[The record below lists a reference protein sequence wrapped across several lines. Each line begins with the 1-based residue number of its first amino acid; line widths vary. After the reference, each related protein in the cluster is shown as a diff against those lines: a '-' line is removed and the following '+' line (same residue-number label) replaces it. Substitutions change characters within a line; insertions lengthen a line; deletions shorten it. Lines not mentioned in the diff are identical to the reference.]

1 MVGIKDAAKSKKV
14 SMNKSSDRRFAYLML
29 LPAALIVVAVVLY
42 PFIYNLI
49 ISFSNMSMR
58 HFSDWK
64 IIGFEQY
71 AKVFGEKLF
80 YSVFAKTVVWTV
92 VNVFFHVTIGVFLAM
107 LLNRSLPGKGIFR
120 TLLIIPW
127 AMPQYIA
134 ALTWRG
140 MFNYQYGAINL
151 IITKYLAMTPVE
163 WLKSPFEAFSAC
175 ILTNIWFGFP
185 FMMII
190 ALGGLQSI
198 DKSLYEAAEVDGA
211 SRWQQFWKITV
222 PLLRPVMVPAIV
234 LGTIWTFNNLNVM
247 WLVSNGGEPADQTHI
262 LVSYVYKA
270 AFNLYR
276 YGYAA
281 AFSVVIF
288 VILLVF
294 SILFVKRTKGTEAAY

>member
-1 MVGIKDAAKSKKV
+1 M
-14 SMNKSSDRRFAYLML
+14 ML

-42 PFIYNLI
+42 PFIYNFI
-49 ISFSNMSMR
+49 ISLSNMSMR

-64 IIGFEQY
+64 IIGLGQY
-71 AKVFGEKLF
+71 GKVFGEKLF
-80 YSVFAKTVVWTV
+80 YSVFAKTVIWTV

-151 IITKYLAMTPVE
+151 MITKFLAMTPVE
-163 WLKSPFEAFSAC
+163 WLKSPFEAFTAC

-198 DKSLYEAAEVDGA
+198 NKSLYEAAEVDGA
-211 SRWQQFWKITV
+211 SRWSQFWNITV

-234 LGTIWTFNNLNVM
+234 LGVIWTFNNLNVM

-294 SILFVKRTKGTEAAY
+294 SIFFVRRTKGTEAAY

>member
-1 MVGIKDAAKSKKV
+1 
-14 SMNKSSDRRFAYLML
+14 ML

-42 PFIYNLI
+42 PFIYNFI
-49 ISFSNMSMR
+49 ISMSNMSMR
-58 HFSDWK
+58 NFHDWS
-64 IIGFEQY
+64 IIGFGQY

-80 YSVFAKTVVWTV
+80 YSVFAKTVIWTV
-92 VNVFFHVTIGVFLAM
+92 VNVFFHVTLGVMLAM
-107 LLNRSLPGKGIFR
+107 LLNRTLPGKGIFR

-151 IITKYLAMTPVE
+151 IITRYLSMTPVE
-163 WLKSPFEAFSAC
+163 WLKSPFEAFTAC

-211 SRWQQFWKITV
+211 SRWRQFWSITV

-247 WLVSNGGEPADQTHI
+247 WLVSNGGEPADSTHI

>member
-1 MVGIKDAAKSKKV
+1 
-14 SMNKSSDRRFAYLML
+14 ML

-42 PFIYNLI
+42 PFIYNFI
-49 ISFSNMSMR
+49 ISLSNMSMR

-64 IIGFEQY
+64 IIGLGQY
-71 AKVFGEKLF
+71 GKVFGEKLF
-80 YSVFAKTVVWTV
+80 YSVFAKTVIWTV

-151 IITKYLAMTPVE
+151 MITKFLAMTPVE
-163 WLKSPFEAFSAC
+163 WLKSPFEAFTAC

-198 DKSLYEAAEVDGA
+198 NKSLYEAAEVDGA
-211 SRWQQFWKITV
+211 SRWSQFWNITV

-234 LGTIWTFNNLNVM
+234 LGVIWTFNNLNVM

-294 SILFVKRTKGTEAAY
+294 SIFFVRRTKGTEAAY

>member
-1 MVGIKDAAKSKKV
+1 MN
-14 SMNKSSDRRFAYLML
+14 NKSNRRFAYLML
-29 LPAALIVVAVVLY
+29 LPAGLVVAAVVLY
-42 PFIYNLI
+42 PFIYNFI
-49 ISFSNMSMR
+49 ISLSNMSMTNF
-58 HFSDWK
+58 HDWR
-64 IIGFEQY
+64 IIGFGQY
-71 AKVFGEKLF
+71 VKVFTEKLF
-80 YSVFAKTVVWTV
+80 YSVFAKTIVWTV
-92 VNVFFHVTIGVFLAM
+92 VNVLFHVTIGVFLAM
-107 LLNRSLPGKGIFR
+107 LLNRTLPGKGIFR

-151 IITKYLAMTPVE
+151 IITQYLAMSPVE
-163 WLKSPFEAFSAC
+163 WLRSPFEAFTAC

-211 SRWQQFWKITV
+211 SQWRQFWTITV

-247 WLVSNGGEPADQTHI
+247 WLVSNGGEPADSTHI

-288 VILLVF
+288 VILLIF
-294 SILFVKRTKGTEAAY
+294 SIFFIRRTRGTEGAY

>member
-1 MVGIKDAAKSKKV
+1 
-14 SMNKSSDRRFAYLML
+14 MNKNTDRRFAYMML

-42 PFIYNLI
+42 PFIYNFI
-49 ISFSNMSMR
+49 ISLSNMSMR
-58 HFSDWK
+58 HFHDWK
-64 IIGFEQY
+64 IIGFGQY
-71 AKVFGEKLF
+71 GKVFGEKLF
-80 YSVFAKTVVWTV
+80 YSVFAKTVIWTV

-107 LLNRSLPGKGIFR
+107 LLNRTLPGKGIFR

-151 IITKYLAMTPVE
+151 IITKYLAMTPVQ

-175 ILTNIWFGFP
+175 VLTNIWFGFP

-198 DKSLYEAAEVDGA
+198 DKTLFEAAEVDGA
-211 SRWQQFWKITV
+211 SRWQQFWNITV

-294 SILFVKRTKGTEAAY
+294 SIFFVRRTKGTEGAY

>member
-1 MVGIKDAAKSKKV
+1 VNKKT
-14 SMNKSSDRRFAYLML
+14 DRRFAYLML

-42 PFIYNLI
+42 PFIYNFI
-49 ISFSNMSMR
+49 ISLSNMSMR
-58 HFSDWK
+58 NFHDWN
-64 IIGFEQY
+64 IIGFGQY

-80 YSVFAKTVVWTV
+80 YSVFAKTVIWTV
-92 VNVFFHVTIGVFLAM
+92 VNVFFHVTLGVMLAM
-107 LLNRSLPGKGIFR
+107 LLNRTLPGKGIFR

-151 IITKYLAMTPVE
+151 IITRYLSMTPVE
-163 WLKSPFEAFSAC
+163 WLKSPFEAFTAC

-190 ALGGLQSI
+190 ALGGLQSV

-211 SRWQQFWKITV
+211 SRWRQFWSITV

-247 WLVSNGGEPADQTHI
+247 WLVSNGGEPADSTHI

-294 SILFVKRTKGTEAAY
+294 SIFFVKRTKGTEAAY

>member
-1 MVGIKDAAKSKKV
+1 
-14 SMNKSSDRRFAYLML
+14 MNKQSDRRFAYMML

-42 PFIYNLI
+42 PFIYNFI
-49 ISFSNMSMR
+49 ISMSNMSMR
-58 HFSDWK
+58 NFHDWN
-64 IIGFEQY
+64 IIGFGQY

-80 YSVFAKTVVWTV
+80 YSVFAKTVIWTV
-92 VNVFFHVTIGVFLAM
+92 VNVFFHVTLGVMLAM
-107 LLNRSLPGKGIFR
+107 LLNRTLPGKGIFR

-151 IITKYLAMTPVE
+151 IITRYLSMTPVE
-163 WLKSPFEAFSAC
+163 WLKSPFEAFTAC

-211 SRWQQFWKITV
+211 SRWRQFWSITV

-247 WLVSNGGEPADQTHI
+247 WLVSNGGEPADSTHI

-294 SILFVKRTKGTEAAY
+294 SIFFVKRTKGTEAAY

>member
-1 MVGIKDAAKSKKV
+1 
-14 SMNKSSDRRFAYLML
+14 MNKKSDRRFAYMML
-29 LPAALIVVAVVLY
+29 LPAALVVLAVVLY
-42 PFIYNLI
+42 PFIYNFI
-49 ISFSNMSMR
+49 ISLSNMSMR

-64 IIGFEQY
+64 IIGFGQY

-80 YSVFAKTVVWTV
+80 YSVFAKTVIWTV
-92 VNVFFHVTIGVFLAM
+92 VNVFFHVTLGVMLAM
-107 LLNRSLPGKGIFR
+107 LLNRTLPGKGIFR

-140 MFNYQYGAINL
+140 MFNYRYGAINL
-151 IITKYLAMTPVE
+151 MITKYLSMAPVE
-163 WLKSPFEAFSAC
+163 WLKSAIEAFSAC
-175 ILTNIWFGFP
+175 IITNIWFGFP
-185 FMMII
+185 FMMVI

-211 SRWQQFWKITV
+211 SSWRQFWNITV

-281 AFSVVIF
+281 AFSVMIF
-288 VILLVF
+288 IILLLF
-294 SILFVKRTKGTEAAY
+294 SIFFVRRTKGTEAAY

>member
-1 MVGIKDAAKSKKV
+1 
-14 SMNKSSDRRFAYLML
+14 MNKSSDRRFAYLML

-42 PFIYNLI
+42 PFIYNFI
-49 ISFSNMSMR
+49 ISMSNMSMR
-58 HFSDWK
+58 NFHSWN
-64 IIGFEQY
+64 IIGFGQY

-80 YSVFAKTVVWTV
+80 YSVFAKTVIWTV
-92 VNVFFHVTIGVFLAM
+92 VNVFFHVTLGGMLAM
-107 LLNRSLPGKGIFR
+107 LLNRNLPGKGIFR

-151 IITKYLAMTPVE
+151 IITRYLSMNPVE
-163 WLKSPFEAFSAC
+163 WLKSPFEAFTAC

-198 DKSLYEAAEVDGA
+198 DRSLYEAAEVDGA
-211 SRWQQFWKITV
+211 SRWRQFWSITV

-247 WLVSNGGEPADQTHI
+247 WLVSNGGEPADSTHI

-288 VILLVF
+288 IILLCF

>member
-1 MVGIKDAAKSKKV
+1 
-14 SMNKSSDRRFAYLML
+14 MNKSSDRRFAYLML